1 MNGLEI
7 RNTSKDFGNVHAL
20 QNVSVLFEEN
30 KIYGL
35 LGRNGAGKSTLMNV
49 ITGRIFANCG
59 EVLLDGDIVL
69 ENDKLLQKIYMMSE
83 KNYYPENM
91 KIRDVFRWTKE
102 FYSGFDMQY
111 AVLLAERFELDIHKK
126 VKSLS
131 TGYSSIFK
139 LITAL
144 STNASYILLDEPV
157 LGLDANH
164 RDLFYRIVIEKF
176 SVNPCTMIIS
186 THLIEEA
193 DGVIDHVIIIN
204 DGQIIRDESRDELMS
219 KGYTATGAASVIE
232 SFMADKNVLGMDSLG
247 GLRTVYISGVLD
259 RNTLPNGVEISKMDL
274 QKLFI
279 QLTNAQGG
287 KHHEI

>member
-1 MNGLEI
+1 MKGIEI

-20 QNVSVLFEEN
+20 QNVSVHFEEN

-35 LGRNGAGKSTLMNV
+35 LGRNGAGKSTLLNV
-49 ITGRIFANCG
+49 ITGRIFANNG
-59 EVLLDGDIVL
+59 EVLVDGETAL
-69 ENDKLLQKIYMMSE
+69 ENDSVTQKIYMMSE

-91 KIRDVFRWTKE
+91 KIRDVFGWTKE
-102 FYSGFDMQY
+102 FYPGFDTAY
-111 AVLLAERFELDIHKK
+111 AIQLAERFELNIDKK

-144 STNASYILLDEPV
+144 STNAPYILLDEPV

-176 SVNPCTMIIS
+176 SENPCTVIIS

-193 DGVIDHVIIIN
+193 AGVIDHVVIIK
-204 DGQIIRDESRDELMS
+204 DGEIIKDESRDDLMS
-219 KGYTATGAASVIE
+219 KGYTATGAVSVVD
-232 SFMADKNVLGMDSLG
+232 SFIADKNVLGTDSLG
-247 GLRTVYISGVLD
+247 GLKTAYISGALD
-259 RNTLPNGVEISKMDL
+259 RSTVPSGIEISKMDL
-274 QKLFI
+274 QRLFI
-279 QLTNAQGG
+279 QLTNS
-287 KHHEI
+287 

>member
-1 MNGLEI
+1 MKGIEI

-20 QNVSVLFEEN
+20 QNVSVHFEEN

-35 LGRNGAGKSTLMNV
+35 LGRNGAGKSTLLNV
-49 ITGRIFANCG
+49 ITGRIFANNG
-59 EVLLDGDIVL
+59 EVLVDGETAL
-69 ENDKLLQKIYMMSE
+69 ENDSITQKIYMMSE

-91 KIRDVFRWTKE
+91 KIRDVFGWTKE
-102 FYSGFDMQY
+102 FYLGFDTAY
-111 AVLLAERFELDIHKK
+111 AIQLAERFELNIDKK

-144 STNASYILLDEPV
+144 STNAPYILLDEPV

-176 SVNPCTMIIS
+176 SENPCTVIIS

-193 DGVIDHVIIIN
+193 AGVIDHVVIIK
-204 DGQIIRDESRDELMS
+204 DGEIIKDESRDDLMS
-219 KGYTATGAASVIE
+219 KGYTATGAVSVVD
-232 SFMADKNVLGMDSLG
+232 SFIADKNVLGTDSLG
-247 GLRTVYISGVLD
+247 GLKTAYISGALD
-259 RNTLPNGVEISKMDL
+259 RSTVPSGIEISKMDL
-274 QKLFI
+274 QRLFI
-279 QLTNAQGG
+279 QLTNS
-287 KHHEI
+287 

>member
-1 MNGLEI
+1 MNGIEVK
-7 RNTSKDFGNVHAL
+7 NTSKNFGNVHAL
-20 QNVSVLFEEN
+20 KGVSVHFEEN

-35 LGRNGAGKSTLMNV
+35 LGRNGAGKSTLLNV
-49 ITGRIFANCG
+49 ITGRIFASNG
-59 EVLLDGDIVL
+59 EVLVDGETAL
-69 ENDKLLQKIYMMSE
+69 ENDSALQKIYMMSE

-91 KIRDVFRWTKE
+91 KIRDVFTWTRE
-102 FYSGFDMQY
+102 FYPNFDTAY
-111 AVLLAERFELDIHKK
+111 ATALAERFELNIDKK

-144 STNASYILLDEPV
+144 STNAPYILLDEPV

-176 SVNPCTMIIS
+176 SENPCTVIIS

-193 DGVIDHVIIIN
+193 AGVIDHVVIIK
-204 DGQIIRDESRDELMS
+204 DGEIIKDESRDDLMS
-219 KGYTATGAASVIE
+219 KGYTATGAASVVD
-232 SFMADKNVLGMDSLG
+232 SFIADKNVLGMDSLG
-247 GLRTVYISGVLD
+247 GLKTAYISGALD
-259 RNTLPNGVEISKMDL
+259 RSTVPSGIEISKMDL

-279 QLTNAQGG
+279 QLTNS
-287 KHHEI
+287 